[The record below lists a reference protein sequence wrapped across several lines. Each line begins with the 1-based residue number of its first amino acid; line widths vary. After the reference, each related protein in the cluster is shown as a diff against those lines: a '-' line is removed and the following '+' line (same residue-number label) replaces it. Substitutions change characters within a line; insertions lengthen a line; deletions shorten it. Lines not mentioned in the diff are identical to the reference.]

1 MAYAFNKEASY
12 MIGGVYPATKDLY
25 VRMSQ
30 RANIQ
35 VGSGAARFETTFPD
49 ILSPARYKLPRV
61 KSDTIVDK
69 WHTSPKSFWQNK
81 VNFAAWCATAGCGVS
96 VKDHLASS
104 EPMIQSMYYFHVYY
118 QMRRILEEMQVP
130 LPQDP
135 SFDAFDS
142 PYNQMAYER
151 ICTEFNVS
159 PHTVWRQKVSE
170 NSGLGTPYHWWKGRV
185 RTIKEVSDDA
195 VKNDIDPAF
204 GVSSDVYR
212 KDRMS
217 FGDRPATFTVDYID
231 QGAEGGN
238 AWTTFVLDKSDGF
251 TQPGVERINDSI
263 RTYVWTILGVQAQ
276 TRTSILGTDTAF
288 DAQKQF
294 LANVEDAISSPVD
307 LPSAIARY
315 QDVLRYAG
323 SKVDFVFGIGLY
335 MAPSDMELL
344 AGGATI
350 QNYNNE
356 IVIAGPGQIMGMNGG
371 INVAPLPASTY
382 TGETGLVKAQTVAD
396 TTVPA
401 AQPARP
407 AVSAVEQAEGQAHSD
422 GLTALVVG
430 VVALGLGWLAL
441 RQ

>member
-1 MAYAFNKEASY
+1 MHGQHSSLINQTVLPNLGLNES
-12 MIGGVYPATKDLY
+12 TTLSEH
-25 VRMSQ
+25 MSGPSWACKH
-30 RANIQ
+30 RH
-35 VGSGAARFETTFPD
+35 AR
-49 ILSPARYKLPRV
+49 
-61 KSDTIVDK
+61 
-69 WHTSPKSFWQNK
+69 
-81 VNFAAWCATAGCGVS
+81 
-96 VKDHLASS
+96 
-104 EPMIQSMYYFHVYY
+104 
-118 QMRRILEEMQVP
+118 
-130 LPQDP
+130 
-135 SFDAFDS
+135 AFD
-142 PYNQMAYER
+142 
-151 ICTEFNVS
+151 
-159 PHTVWRQKVSE
+159 
-170 NSGLGTPYHWWKGRV
+170 
-185 RTIKEVSDDA
+185 
-195 VKNDIDPAF
+195 
-204 GVSSDVYR
+204 
-212 KDRMS
+212 
-217 FGDRPATFTVDYID
+217 
-231 QGAEGGN
+231 
-238 AWTTFVLDKSDGF
+238 
-251 TQPGVERINDSI
+251 
-263 RTYVWTILGVQAQ
+263 
-276 TRTSILGTDTAF
+276 AF

-371 INVAPLPASTY
+371 INVAPLPAPDS
-382 TGETGLVKAQTVAD
+382 TGETGLIKAQTPHPVEYYWYSGDFGAD

-441 RQ
+441 R

>member
-1 MAYAFNKEASY
+1 MSESAY
-12 MIGGVYPATKDLY
+12 
-25 VRMSQ
+25 
-30 RANIQ
+30 
-35 VGSGAARFETTFPD
+35 
-49 ILSPARYKLPRV
+49 
-61 KSDTIVDK
+61 
-69 WHTSPKSFWQNK
+69 
-81 VNFAAWCATAGCGVS
+81 
-96 VKDHLASS
+96 
-104 EPMIQSMYYFHVYY
+104 
-118 QMRRILEEMQVP
+118 
-130 LPQDP
+130 
-135 SFDAFDS
+135 
-142 PYNQMAYER
+142 
-151 ICTEFNVS
+151 EFNVS
-159 PHTVWRQKVSE
+159 PHTDWRQKVSE

-204 GVSSDVYR
+204 GVSSNVFR

-217 FGDRPATFTVDYID
+217 FGDRRATFTVDYID

-263 RTYVWTILGVQAQ
+263 RTYVYVWAILGAQAQ
-276 TRTSILGTDTAF
+276 IRTSILGTGTAF

-294 LANVEDAISSPVD
+294 LVNVEDAISSPVD

-315 QDVLRYAG
+315 QDVLRYAR

-356 IVIAGPGQIMGMNGG
+356 IVIAGPGQKLGVNGG

-396 TTVPA
+396 NMTPTVPA

-407 AVSAVEQAEGQAHSD
+407 AVSAVPASLDPSIGVEQTEGQAYYD

-441 RQ
+441 R